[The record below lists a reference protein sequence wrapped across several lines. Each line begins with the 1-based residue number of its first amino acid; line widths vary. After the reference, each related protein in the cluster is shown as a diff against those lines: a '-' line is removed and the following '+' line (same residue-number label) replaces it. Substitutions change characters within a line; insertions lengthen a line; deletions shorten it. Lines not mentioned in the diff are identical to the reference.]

1 MKNQPRCCRNLF
13 VCTEINVRPD
23 LYLMIY
29 YMMFTVSVISDDIYL
44 GLLQK
49 KKAVYSAKSFP
60 GCFYALKLSLSPE
73 HLQSVELRAHFKFM
87 SH

>member
-1 MKNQPRCCRNLF
+1 MKNQPRFCRNLF

-49 KKAVYSAKSFP
+49 KKRYI
-60 GCFYALKLSLSPE
+60 
-73 HLQSVELRAHFKFM
+73 LQNRSQVVFM
-87 SH
+87 P

>member
-49 KKAVYSAKSFP
+49 KKRYI
-60 GCFYALKLSLSPE
+60 
-73 HLQSVELRAHFKFM
+73 LQNRSQVVFM
-87 SH
+87 P